1 MREKASSRISACLGR
16 GFFLIPSLLLL
27 TIGWVQAQELKPI
40 KLMDSDKKGG
50 MPLMEA
56 LSLRASEHSWSDKE
70 ISLKDLSNLLWA
82 AYGIN
87 RPNGKRTAS
96 TATDARDI
104 DLYVFRKEGIYLYN
118 ATDHVLNPVI
128 SGDYR
133 NKIGIPKWIQPG
145 VGNRIMAD
153 IKADILI
160 LLVSDISRF
169 HLEPPDEVRL
179 RWAAMDAAIVYQNIA
194 LFCTSAGL
202 AERPRAL
209 LSEEQI
215 RDFLKLTKTQYPM
228 LNIPVGYEAD

>member
-1 MREKASSRISACLGR
+1 MCEKLCHRIFSSLKN
-16 GFFLIPSLLLL
+16 LLLL
-27 TIGWVQAQELKPI
+27 MPILFIFSIGYVHAQELKPI
-40 KLMDSDKKGG
+40 KLMDPDKKGG

-104 DLYVFRKEGIYLYN
+104 DVYVFRKEGIYLYN
-118 ATDHVLNPVI
+118 AVDNVLNPVI

-133 NKIGIPKWIQPG
+133 NKIGIPKWIDPDM
-145 VGNRIMAD
+145 GNRIMAD

-169 HLEPPDEVRL
+169 HLEPPDDVRL

-194 LFCTSAGL
+194 LYCSSAGL

-228 LNIPVGYEAD
+228 LNIPVGYEAE